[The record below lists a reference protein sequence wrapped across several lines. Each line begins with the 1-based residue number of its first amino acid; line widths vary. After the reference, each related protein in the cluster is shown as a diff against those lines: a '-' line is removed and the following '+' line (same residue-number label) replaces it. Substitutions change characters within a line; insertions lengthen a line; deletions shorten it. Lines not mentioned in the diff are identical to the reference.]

1 MSVAPPRGTTF
12 PRGSG
17 APWPSISPDGRHL
30 AFVAISREGHQRLWI
45 RRLDASAVRPIE
57 GTEGAIRPFWSPD
70 SRSLA
75 YFANG
80 TLSRVDVDTG
90 TVRVLADVPYQGGL
104 AGAWGEGTIIWA
116 GSPAGITGIPASGGQ
131 SRVYVPRGDG
141 FNPHSPSFLPDGRR
155 FLYTR
160 LAQKPE
166 ASRVCVG
173 SLDSSETTCVVN
185 AHSPARYAAP
195 GYLLLVRSG
204 ALVAHPF
211 DPDRLQLSAEPL
223 SVTHESIDVS
233 PFYMP
238 PPFSASSDGILAYF
252 ASENGGRLTWL
263 DRAGSPNGTPR
274 RGGHS
279 SCDFTR

>member
-1 MSVAPPRGTTF
+1 MLQRSVRLRTLRERYGRSGRPTVAPWRILPT
-12 PRGSG
+12 
-17 APWPSISPDGRHL
+17 A
-30 AFVAISREGHQRLWI
+30 
-45 RRLDASAVRPIE
+45 
-57 GTEGAIRPFWSPD
+57 
-70 SRSLA
+70 
-75 YFANG
+75 
-80 TLSRVDVDTG
+80 LSRGWTW
-90 TVRVLADVPYQGGL
+90 TQLAVRVLADVPYQGGL

-195 GYLLLVRSG
+195 GYLLLVRERRARG
-204 ALVAHPF
+204 APVRP
-211 DPDRLQLSAEPL
+211 
-223 SVTHESIDVS
+223 
-233 PFYMP
+233 
-238 PPFSASSDGILAYF
+238 
-252 ASENGGRLTWL
+252 
-263 DRAGSPNGTPR
+263 GSPAAIGR
-274 RGGHS
+274 AFER
-279 SCDFTR
+279 DA